1 MDFTVNM
8 VVDFFLLRS
17 SVGTTKEVASDLFF
31 DVLSLGE
38 LFVLSF
44 SFS

>member
-17 SVGTTKEVASDLFF
+17 SVGTTKEVANDLFF
-31 DVLSLGE
+31 DALSLDE

-44 SFS
+44 GFS